1 VLGTGILGMIM
12 TQEQWNALSAFKAD
26 FKKQI
31 EKWAKDFPN
40 LGDLQKQAAL
50 EAKTPEYSFERPVV
64 YNIDLDRLT
73 QDDEIKLIV
82 IGDNPGKDEQLS
94 KNQRYLVGQ
103 AGKIADGFFK
113 RNPELGI
120 DFRKNVVILNKTPVH
135 SAKTAQLKRIAKL
148 GGDEVAA
155 LLVES
160 QVWMAKKTAELHR
173 AFCQSCQG
181 ASRSAA
187 AGTDCELWLVGYSE
201 LKEKALF
208 TQYREALKQS
218 IVQASPAQ
226 WDKVYVFQH
235 FSMNRFTIDL
245 ADYEK
250 ANGAA
255 LKNKSLIE
263 KIHQLGI
270 LHKTEIFGK

>member
-1 VLGTGILGMIM
+1 M
-12 TQEQWNALSAFKAD
+12 TLEQWNALTAFKAD
-26 FKKQI
+26 FKKQVA
-31 EKWAKDFPN
+31 KWAKDFPQ
-40 LGDLQKQAAL
+40 LGELQRKAAL
-50 EAKTPEYSFERPVV
+50 EAKTPEYPFETPVV
-64 YNIDLDRLT
+64 YNTDLDRLT
-73 QDDEIKLIV
+73 PDDEIKLIV
-82 IGDNPGKDEQLS
+82 IGDNPGKDEQLT

-113 RNPELGI
+113 RNPELSI

-148 GGDEVAA
+148 GGEEVAS

-160 QVWMAKKTAELHR
+160 QIWMAQKTAELHR
-173 AFCQSCQG
+173 AFCQ
-181 ASRSAA
+181 RSTGSVAG
-187 AGTDCELWLVGYSE
+187 GTDCELWLVGYSE

-208 TQYREALKQS
+208 TQYRDTLKQS
-218 IVQASPAQ
+218 IIQKSPAQ
-226 WDKVYVFQH
+226 WEKVYVFQH

-250 ANGAA
+250 NNSPA

-263 KIHQLGI
+263 KIHQLGT
-270 LHKTEIFGK
+270 LHKTEIFGN